1 MPLRN
6 FLSPEFRKKFQRE
19 VPLFCRCPNFL
30 RAQCTVSQTSIHG
43 KNQLDPSTR
52 FDRLRLVMDRHR
64 HPAIKLLPAPA
75 QLRAI
80 MIRPLFTITSKHFL
94 ICRLRDVKIVHWNS
108 CAKIKNCFVLTLTW
122 CSGAICLG
130 QRQYRYSWN
139 HCPVPRHIYRTDFS
153 TSATKLVGNKCQ

>member
-30 RAQCTVSQTSIHG
+30 RAQCTVSQTSIRG

-108 CAKIKNCFVLTLTW
+108 CAKIKKLLCFDIDMMQ
-122 CSGAICLG
+122 C
-130 QRQYRYSWN
+130 RYLSRSKTIQIQLKSL
-139 HCPVPRHIYRTDFS
+139 PSAQTHIPDRFLY
-153 TSATKLVGNKCQ
+153 